1 MNPTNSSPPAA
12 SPAASSAPGSL
23 RRIAARVTLM
33 ALPLIVVAALFELV
47 VSLLG
52 IAPPPT
58 NPLIV
63 WNPRRDAELSSG
75 NGEFRENAR
84 WLWEPRPGAIVVG
97 AAIND
102 DGYRGPALPRERG
115 GRLRI
120 ATLGD
125 STTYGIGVP
134 EAESWSRVLET
145 VLRGQG
151 YDVEIA
157 NFGCVGFTAVQGLA
171 LYRGRVREFR
181 PDVVI
186 AAFGCVN
193 EQFPTLPAL
202 TDTAKLRTLSS
213 PWHRVRVVLRRL
225 DAFRWLEAKVSTP
238 IVPPSGDVDPSVAVP
253 RVSVDEYRTALT
265 DLAAAVRDDGGALVL
280 VSPPRRLDG
289 ESESPRTLDYTHAIE
304 SLAPALGAG
313 FADVHSVLRQLVAEE
328 FQTPTPTLDQ
338 ARRSTYFADPW
349 HPSPKGH
356 RAYAVC
362 VGQTLLEKGLLR
374 KSP

>member
-1 MNPTNSSPPAA
+1 MRRV
-12 SPAASSAPGSL
+12 GL
-23 RRIAARVTLM
+23 RL
-33 ALPLIVVAALFELV
+33 ALATFPIVLVAALFEFV

-63 WNPRRDAELSSG
+63 WNPRRDAELTSG

-102 DGYRGPALPRERG
+102 DGYRGPPLPRERG
-115 GRLRI
+115 TRLRI

-134 EAESWSRVLET
+134 EAESWSRVLES
-145 VLRGQG
+145 VLKSQG

-157 NFGCVGFTAVQGLA
+157 NFGCVGFTAVQGLE
-171 LYRGRVREFR
+171 LYRGRVRDVH

-202 TDTAKLRTLSS
+202 TDRAKLRTLSS
-213 PWHRVRVVLRRL
+213 PWHRARVVLRRL
-225 DAFRWLEAKVSTP
+225 DAFRWLEGKLATP
-238 IVPPSGDVDPSVAVP
+238 IVPPSGDVDPRDAVP
-253 RVSVDEYRTALT
+253 RVSIEEFRAALT
-265 DLAAAVRDDGGALVL
+265 ELAAAVRDDGATLVL
-280 VSPPRRLDG
+280 VSPPRRQDG
-289 ESESPRTLDYTHAIE
+289 ETDSPRTVDYTRALE
-304 SLAPALGAG
+304 ALAPELGVG
-313 FADVHSVLRQLVAEE
+313 FADVHSTFRKLVTDE
-328 FQTPTPTLDQ
+328 FGTPTPTADQ
-338 ARRSTYFADPW
+338 ARGSSYFADPW

-356 RAYAVC
+356 RAYAVR

-374 KSP
+374 KAP

>member
-1 MNPTNSSPPAA
+1 M
-12 SPAASSAPGSL
+12 L
-23 RRIAARVTLM
+23 RRIGTRLVLAT
-33 ALPLIVVAALFELV
+33 LPLLLVGALFEFV

-52 IAPPPT
+52 IAPPPS
-58 NPLIV
+58 NPLVV
-63 WNPRRDAELSSG
+63 WNPRRDAELGSG
-75 NGEFRENAR
+75 SGEFRESSK

-97 AAIND
+97 AAINA
-102 DGYRGPALPRERG
+102 DGYRGPALPAERG
-115 GRLRI
+115 TRLRI

-134 EAESWSRVLET
+134 ETESWSRVLET
-145 VLRGQG
+145 VLRSQG
-151 YDVEIA
+151 YDVEVA

-171 LYRGRVREFR
+171 LYRGRVRDLR

-213 PWHRVRVVLRRL
+213 SWHRARVVLRRL
-225 DAFRWLEAKVSTP
+225 DAFRWLEGKLTTP
-238 IVPPSGDVDPSVAVP
+238 IVPTSGEVDPTSAVP
-253 RVSVDEYRTALT
+253 RVSIDEFRAALT
-265 DLAAAVRDDGGALVL
+265 DLAAAVRDDGAALVL

-289 ESESPRTLDYTHAIE
+289 EIESPRTREYTHALE
-304 SLAPALGAG
+304 SLAPALGVG
-313 FADVHSVLRQLVAEE
+313 FADVHGAFAQWVADE
-328 FQTPTPTLDQ
+328 FKTPTPAAEQ
-338 ARRSTYFADPW
+338 ARQSSFFADPW

-356 RAYAVC
+356 RAYAVR